1 MSISNVPKTGLLPNL
16 LSTLSSHS
24 SLAQEFSDAD
34 ALHEA
39 LEHLACCR
47 NEIERMSDIVLE
59 GNLAEAMKLGTGLQD
74 MVDNTPGAL
83 AAAGVM
89 TDMKA
94 SAFLNIGQA

>member
-34 ALHEA
+34 ALHKA
-39 LEHLACCR
+39 LKYLARCHD
-47 NEIERMSDIVLE
+47 EIERMNDVVLE
-59 GNLAEAMKLGTGLQD
+59 GNLAEATKLGTDLQD

-83 AAAGVM
+83 TTAGVM
-89 TDMKA
+89 GDMKVCA
-94 SAFLNIGQA
+94 SFNISRA